1 LLEAAASGQPGRTAD
16 EFGAWVAPHLPALTA
31 LAVHQ
36 VGADSAEDVVQ
47 ETLVRAW
54 RRRETYDP
62 TRGTP
67 RAWLVGVLLDRA
79 RRHRVRRP
87 RPTQVIERDPAQSPP
102 DTATRID
109 VERAV
114 DQLPRRQRQLV
125 ALHYLADLPITDVAS
140 VLGVSEGA
148 VKAQL
153 HDARGKLRRLLE
165 TDDD

>member
-1 LLEAAASGQPGRTAD
+1 LPESAAPDDPGRTAA
-16 EFGAWVAPHLPALTA
+16 EFGAWVAPHLPALAA
-31 LAVHQ
+31 LAEYQ
-36 VGADSAEDVVQ
+36 VGAGAAEDVVH

-79 RRHRVRRP
+79 RRHRMRRP
-87 RPTQVIERDPAQSPP
+87 RTTEVIDAEPAARGVDPTIRV
-102 DTATRID
+102 D

-114 DQLPRRQRQLV
+114 GQLPQRQRQLV
-125 ALHYLADLPITDVAS
+125 ALHYLADLPIADVAS
-140 VLGVSEGA
+140 VLGLSAGA

-153 HDARGKLRRLLE
+153 YDARAKLRSLLE